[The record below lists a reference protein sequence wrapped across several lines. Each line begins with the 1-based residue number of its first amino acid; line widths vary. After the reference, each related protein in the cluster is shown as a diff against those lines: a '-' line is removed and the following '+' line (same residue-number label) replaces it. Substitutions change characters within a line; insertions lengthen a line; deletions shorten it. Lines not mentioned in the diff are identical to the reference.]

1 MIRTLALIVLTIL
14 SMSSCTHSQSF
25 YAISGLGTIPLSGM
39 QGEISWAD
47 GQPASSSGEI
57 RGESSERLLTLIFL
71 TPMARGNGS
80 RGGDS
85 DTGGSLATF
94 ELANGI
100 FPDNVDA
107 RVEWDKRADVVK
119 IDGNEF
125 DRSKGTLFVIVKSPR
140 SLGKVWQLTSPS
152 GITDAKE
159 LLAHA
164 KAELQDVEAVQDASL
179 DLS

>member
-1 MIRTLALIVLTIL
+1 
-14 SMSSCTHSQSF
+14 
-25 YAISGLGTIPLSGM
+25 
-39 QGEISWAD
+39 
-47 GQPASSSGEI
+47 
-57 RGESSERLLTLIFL
+57 
-71 TPMARGNGS
+71 MARGNGS